1 VPAGAVDRLETQF
14 PRPKGSSDA
23 LISRYTR
30 PAMGAVW
37 SDERKFQRWLD
48 VEIAAMAAWAEL
60 GVVPETAV
68 KAVRTSAQ
76 VDVARIG
83 EIEARTHHDV
93 LAFTESV
100 AEQVGEPAR
109 WFHYGLTSS
118 DIVDTA
124 LALQMRD
131 AGELIVAAIADVER
145 ATLAR
150 AEEFRHTPTIGRTHG
165 VHAEPTT
172 FGLKLLGWA
181 TELQRQRERL
191 VIAFE
196 SVRVGKLSGAVGAYA
211 NSDPRVEASALDQL
225 GLEREEVATQV
236 VPRDR
241 HAALLSAIAG
251 AGASLERFALEIR
264 HLQRTEVREAR
275 EPFAKGQKGSSAMPH
290 KQNPIV
296 CERICGL
303 ARVLRANAQVGLE
316 DVALWH
322 ERDISH
328 SSAERIVIPD
338 STIILDYML
347 DRMLWLVQGLV
358 VDAER
363 MLRNLEASHGLVFS
377 GRVLLQLVEAGL
389 TRERAYAVVQRNA
402 LRAWEEELPLRAL
415 LEADPEAAVLS
426 AHALDQA
433 FDLDSFLRFVDEIF
447 DRTLQLS
454 R

>member
-1 VPAGAVDRLETQF
+1 M
-14 PRPKGSSDA
+14 
-23 LISRYTR
+23 ISRYTR

-60 GVVPETAV
+60 EIVPDAAV
-68 KAVRTSAQ
+68 EAVQANAR
-76 VDVARIG
+76 VDVARIL
-83 EIEARTHHDV
+83 EIEERTHHDV

-131 AGELIVAAIADVER
+131 AGELILAAIADVER

-172 FGLKLLGWA
+172 FGLKLLGWV
-181 TELQRQRERL
+181 TELRRQRDRL
-191 VIAFE
+191 ATAFE
-196 SVRVGKLSGAVGAYA
+196 GVRVGKLSGAVGAYA
-211 NSDPRVEASALDQL
+211 NTEPRVEAAALDRL
-225 GLEREEVATQV
+225 GLEREDVATQV

-296 CERICGL
+296 SERICGL

-338 STIILDYML
+338 STIALDYML
-347 DRMLWLVQGLV
+347 DRMLWLVQGLD
-358 VDAER
+358 VDAAR

-389 TRERAYAVVQRNA
+389 TREQAYAVVQRNA
-402 LRAWEEELPLRAL
+402 LRAWDEELPLRAL
-415 LEADPEAAVLS
+415 LEADPESVLD
-426 AHALDQA
+426 AETLDQA

-447 DRTLQLS
+447 DRTLQALEVTHV
-454 R
+454 

>member
-1 VPAGAVDRLETQF
+1 
-14 PRPKGSSDA
+14 
-23 LISRYTR
+23 
-30 PAMGAVW
+30 
-37 SDERKFQRWLD
+37 
-48 VEIAAMAAWAEL
+48 
-60 GVVPETAV
+60 
-68 KAVRTSAQ
+68 
-76 VDVARIG
+76 VDVPRIL
-83 EIEARTHHDV
+83 EIEERTHHDV

-131 AGELIVAAIADVER
+131 AGELVLAAIADVER
-145 ATLAR
+145 AALAR

-172 FGLKLLGWA
+172 FGLKLLGWV
-181 TELQRQRERL
+181 TELRRQRDRL
-191 VIAFE
+191 ATAFE
-196 SVRVGKLSGAVGAYA
+196 GVRVGKLSGAVGAYA
-211 NSDPRVEASALDQL
+211 NSDPRVEAFALDRL

-296 CERICGL
+296 SERICGL

-316 DVALWH
+316 DIALWH

-328 SSAERIVIPD
+328 SSAERVVIPD
-338 STIILDYML
+338 STTALHYML
-347 DRMLWLVQGLV
+347 DRTLWLIQGLE
-358 VDAER
+358 VDAAR

-389 TRERAYAVVQRNA
+389 TREQAYAVVQRNA
-402 LRAWEEELPLRAL
+402 LRAWDEELPLRAL
-415 LEADPEAAVLS
+415 LGADPEASVLS
-426 AHALDQA
+426 ADALDQA

-447 DRTLQLS
+447 DRTLQALEVTHV
-454 R
+454 

>member
-1 VPAGAVDRLETQF
+1 
-14 PRPKGSSDA
+14 
-23 LISRYTR
+23 
-30 PAMGAVW
+30 MGAVW

-48 VEIAAMAAWAEL
+48 VEIAAMAAWADL
-60 GVVPETAV
+60 GVVPEAAV
-68 KAVRTSAQ
+68 EAVRGAAR
-76 VDVARIG
+76 VDVPRIL
-83 EIEARTHHDV
+83 EIEERTHHDV

-131 AGELIVAAIADVER
+131 AGELILAAIADVER
-145 ATLAR
+145 ATLTR

-172 FGLKLLGWA
+172 FGLKLLGWV
-181 TELQRQRERL
+181 TELRRQRDRL
-191 VIAFE
+191 ATAFE
-196 SVRVGKLSGAVGAYA
+196 GVRAGKLSGAVGAYA
-211 NSDPRVEASALDQL
+211 NSDPRVEASALDRL
-225 GLEREEVATQV
+225 GLEREDVATQV

-251 AGASLERFALEIR
+251 AGASLERFALEVR
-264 HLQRTEVREAR
+264 HLQRTEVREAQ

-290 KQNPIV
+290 KRNPIV

-338 STIILDYML
+338 STIALHYML
-347 DRMLWLVQGLV
+347 DRTLWLVQGLE
-358 VDAER
+358 VDAAR

-389 TRERAYAVVQRNA
+389 TREQAYAVVQRNA
-402 LRAWEEELPLRAL
+402 LRAWDDELPLRAL
-415 LEADPEAAVLS
+415 LEADPEASVLS
-426 AHALDQA
+426 AGALDQA

-447 DRTLQLS
+447 DRTLQALEVTHV
-454 R
+454 

>member
-1 VPAGAVDRLETQF
+1 M
-14 PRPKGSSDA
+14 
-23 LISRYTR
+23 ISRYTR

-60 GVVPETAV
+60 EVVPDAAV
-68 KAVRTSAQ
+68 EAVQANAR
-76 VDVARIG
+76 VDVARIL
-83 EIEARTHHDV
+83 EIEERTHHDV

-131 AGELIVAAIADVER
+131 AGELILAAIADVER

-172 FGLKLLGWA
+172 FGLKLLGWV
-181 TELQRQRERL
+181 TELRRQRDRL
-191 VIAFE
+191 ATAFE
-196 SVRVGKLSGAVGAYA
+196 GVRVGKLSGAVGAYA
-211 NSDPRVEASALDQL
+211 NSDPRVEAVALDRL
-225 GLEREEVATQV
+225 GLEREDVATQV

-296 CERICGL
+296 SERICGL

-338 STIILDYML
+338 STIALDYML
-347 DRMLWLVQGLV
+347 DRMLWIVQGLD
-358 VDAER
+358 VDAAR

-389 TRERAYAVVQRNA
+389 TREQAYAVVQRNA
-402 LRAWEEELPLRAL
+402 LRAWDDELPLRAL
-415 LEADPEAAVLS
+415 LEADPESVLD
-426 AHALDQA
+426 AETLDQA

-447 DRTLQLS
+447 DRTLQALEVTHA
-454 R
+454 

>member
-1 VPAGAVDRLETQF
+1 M
-14 PRPKGSSDA
+14 
-23 LISRYTR
+23 ISRYTR

-60 GVVPETAV
+60 EVVPDTAV
-68 KAVRTSAQ
+68 EAVRAVAR
-76 VDVARIG
+76 VDVARIL
-83 EIEARTHHDV
+83 EIEERTHHDV

-100 AEQVGEPAR
+100 AEQVGEPAH

-131 AGELIVAAIADVER
+131 AGELILAAIADVER

-172 FGLKLLGWA
+172 FGLKLLGWV
-181 TELQRQRERL
+181 TELRRQRDRL
-191 VIAFE
+191 ATAFE
-196 SVRVGKLSGAVGAYA
+196 GVRVGKLSGAVGAYA
-211 NSDPRVEASALDQL
+211 NSDPRVEAAALDRL
-225 GLEREEVATQV
+225 GLEREDVATQV

-296 CERICGL
+296 SERICGL

-338 STIILDYML
+338 STIALHYML
-347 DRMLWLVQGLV
+347 DRMLWLVQGLD
-358 VDAER
+358 VDAAR

-389 TRERAYAVVQRNA
+389 TREQAYAVVQRNA
-402 LRAWEEELPLRAL
+402 LRAWDEELPLRAL
-415 LEADPEAAVLS
+415 LEADPEAAVLD
-426 AHALDQA
+426 AEALDQA

-447 DRTLQLS
+447 DRTLQALEVTHA
-454 R
+454 

>member
-1 VPAGAVDRLETQF
+1 
-14 PRPKGSSDA
+14 

-48 VEIAAMAAWAEL
+48 VEIAAMAAWADL
-60 GVVPETAV
+60 GVVPEAAV
-68 KAVRTSAQ
+68 EAVRGAAR
-76 VDVARIG
+76 VDVPRIL
-83 EIEARTHHDV
+83 EIEERTHHDV

-131 AGELIVAAIADVER
+131 AGELILAAIADVER
-145 ATLAR
+145 ATLTR

-172 FGLKLLGWA
+172 FGLKLLGWV
-181 TELQRQRERL
+181 TELRRQRDRL
-191 VIAFE
+191 ATAFE
-196 SVRVGKLSGAVGAYA
+196 GVRVGKLSGAVGAYA
-211 NSDPRVEASALDQL
+211 NSDPRVEASALDRL
-225 GLEREEVATQV
+225 GLEREDVATQV

-241 HAALLSAIAG
+241 HAALLAAIAG
-251 AGASLERFALEIR
+251 AGASLERFALEVR
-264 HLQRTEVREAR
+264 HLQRTEVREAQ
-275 EPFAKGQKGSSAMPH
+275 EPFAKSQKGSSAMPH
-290 KQNPIV
+290 KRNPIV

-338 STIILDYML
+338 STIALHYML
-347 DRMLWLVQGLV
+347 DRTLWLVQGLE
-358 VDAER
+358 VDAAR

-389 TRERAYAVVQRNA
+389 TREQAYAVVQRNA
-402 LRAWEEELPLRAL
+402 LRAWDEELPLRAL
-415 LEADPEAAVLS
+415 LEADPEASVLS
-426 AHALDQA
+426 AGALDQA

-447 DRTLQLS
+447 DRTLQALEVTHV
-454 R
+454 